1 MNTIP
6 APRNHRSTCG
16 YVPTAKAWEELEQL
30 ELFAVDLL
38 DNLDTAAL
46 IGKETQA

>member
-6 APRNHRSTCG
+6 APRIHRSTCE

-38 DNLDTAAL
+38 ENLDTAAL
-46 IGKETQA
+46 IGKETRE